1 MWIQFPWICQS
12 LNYNF
17 SDMIQKYI
25 AIPTEYMSMDTE
37 LNLIKDVMKISQVSK
52 ENKSSIYENKHIELI
67 SINQK
72 KQKKNQRSILRNH
85 SVVPNHTN

>member
-25 AIPTEYMSMDTE
+25 ALPTEYMTMDVE
-37 LNLIKDVMKISQVSK
+37 LGLVKDVMKISQVSK
-52 ENKSSIYENKHIELI
+52 ENKSAIY
-67 SINQK
+67 
-72 KQKKNQRSILRNH
+72 
-85 SVVPNHTN
+85 

>member
-25 AIPTEYMSMDTE
+25 ALPTEYMSMDTE
-37 LNLIKDVMKISQVSK
+37 LNLIKEVMKISQVSK
-52 ENKSSIYENKHIELI
+52 ENKSAIYENKNI
-67 SINQK
+67 
-72 KQKKNQRSILRNH
+72 
-85 SVVPNHTN
+85 